1 VRLCAPATGHVFRAQ
16 RRTGIEVGKEGDA
29 PNNIFDEDLL
39 LGKALLMKKT
49 YSIFLFAIIIFGVV
63 IISAVCWH
71 SVGEIHYLKSFFPNR
86 FSVEEAYCASVV
98 ELIKVVVIALPII
111 TVIGISLYVL
121 RHFNKES

>member
-1 VRLCAPATGHVFRAQ
+1 MKW
-16 RRTGIEVGKEGDA
+16 GKEGDA

-49 YSIFLFAIIIFGVV
+49 YSIFLCAIIILGAAL
-63 IISAVCWH
+63 ISAVCWH

-86 FSVEEAYCASVV
+86 FSVEEAYYASVV